1 MIEKINFECDLHCHT
16 NRSDGNSTPKEV
28 IDLAASRGLKVLAIT
43 DHDIVPAEYV
53 ETEDGKIKVEEY
65 GKSKGI
71 EVISGIEVSC
81 DTNVDDV
88 HILGL
93 CCDFTYDFFQKL
105 PDFVFKGKLDSS
117 LKMIDELV
125 KDGYEI
131 SWEEIL
137 YNDGN
142 PLMQERVQKKS
153 IFDMLAKKGYVKTWQ
168 EGKLF
173 VQANDRYNVRR
184 EKPDPIKTIEHIH
197 NAGGIAVLAHPYLIK
212 DTVRHDGK
220 EMTRF
225 EYIDMLVEAGLDGIE
240 GCYTYNKTSYGGT
253 LTKEEIELQIRE
265 RYEDKVKF
273 ISGGS
278 DYHADE
284 KKGVENARMQG
295 ECGVT
300 MEYFDEK
307 VRGVLGM

>member
-1 MIEKINFECDLHCHT
+1 MSEKINFECDLHCHT
-16 NRSDGNSTPKEV
+16 NRSDGNATPKDA
-28 IDLAASRGLKVLAIT
+28 IDTAASRGLKVLALT
-43 DHDIVPAEYV
+43 DHDIVPATYIDTDEGQV
-53 ETEDGKIKVEEY
+53 TLEVY

-71 EVISGIEVSC
+71 EIVPGIEVSC

-93 CCDFTYDFFQKL
+93 CCDFTYDFFQNL
-105 PDFVFKGKLDSS
+105 PDFVLKGKLDSS

-142 PLMQERVQKKS
+142 PLMPERVQKKS
-153 IFDMLAKKGYVKTWQ
+153 IFDMLAQKGYVKTWQ

-184 EKPDPIKTIEHIH
+184 EKPDPLQTIKHIH
-197 NAGGIAVLAHPYLIK
+197 NAGGVAVLAHPYLIK
-212 DTVRHDGK
+212 DIVKHNGK
-220 EMTRF
+220 EMSRF
-225 EYIDMLVEAGLDGIE
+225 EYIDMLAEAGLDGIE

-253 LTKEEIELQIRE
+253 LTKEEVEKKIRD
-265 RYEDKVKF
+265 RYEGKLKF

-278 DYHADE
+278 DYHADD
-284 KKGVENARMQG
+284 KKGIENPRMQG

-300 MEYFDEK
+300 MEYFDRK
-307 VRGVLGM
+307 IRPVLGM